1 MNKPDQ
7 SGERALAAHYAEMS
21 DEELLELGSEYE
33 SLTDAAKPLLRAE
46 FERRS
51 LPAPELTDSPEW
63 LKFDEMVT
71 VRQYRDPAEAGLAKC
86 TLDSAGIQCYLR
98 DENIVR
104 LDWLWSNLLGGI
116 RLQVAKE
123 DLEAAESIL
132 SEPVRER
139 LPVDREEDYE

>member
-51 LPAPELTDSPEW
+51 LPAPELKGSPEW

-71 VRQYRDPAEAGLAKC
+71 VRQYRGPAEAGHAKC
-86 TLDSAGIQCYLR
+86 ALDSAGIQCYLR

-104 LDWLWSNLLGGI
+104 LDWLWSNLLG
-116 RLQVAKE
+116 E
-123 DLEAAESIL
+123 F
-132 SEPVRER
+132 
-139 LPVDREEDYE
+139 DYK

>member
-51 LPAPELTDSPEW
+51 LPAPELKGSREW

-71 VRQYRDPAEAGLAKC
+71 VRQYRGAAETGLAKC
-86 TLDSAGIQCYLR
+86 ALDSAGISA
-98 DENIVR
+98 I
-104 LDWLWSNLLGGI
+104 
-116 RLQVAKE
+116 
-123 DLEAAESIL
+123 
-132 SEPVRER
+132 
-139 LPVDREEDYE
+139 YEMRISFAWTGYGRTCWANSTTSDQRGP

>member
-1 MNKPDQ
+1 MNKPDP
-7 SGERALAAHYAEMS
+7 SGERALAAYYAEMS
-21 DEELLELGSEYE
+21 DRELLELGSEYE

-51 LPAPELTDSPEW
+51 LPAPDLTDSPEW

-71 VRQYRDPAEAGLAKC
+71 VRQYRDPAAAGLAKC
-86 TLDSAGIQCYLR
+86 ALDSAGIQCYLR

-132 SEPVRER
+132 SGPVREP
-139 LPVDREEDYE
+139 LPMDGEEDYE

>member
-21 DEELLELGSEYE
+21 DEEQLELGSEYE

-51 LPAPELTDSPEW
+51 LPAPELKGSPEW

-71 VRQYRDPAEAGLAKC
+71 VRQYRGPAEAGHAKC
-86 TLDSAGIQCYLR
+86 ALDSAGIQCYLR

-104 LDWLWSNLLGGI
+104 LDWIWSNLLGGI
-116 RLQVAKE
+116 RLQVTKE
-123 DLEAAESIL
+123 DLETAEGIL

-139 LPVDREEDYE
+139 LPVDGEEDY